1 MSWKGGCG
9 MKSKKY
15 LWTILV
21 VALTAMLIVG
31 SSVYAYEKRDGK
43 KILVFGGRQEVPNID
58 PSQYYDWST
67 RMMMQSLYDALMKY
81 VGNPPKIVPWLAKS
95 WKKSKDGKKW
105 TFELVRN
112 AKFHNGDPVTAQAVK
127 WSFERTLTIN
137 KGPAWMLTEFLD
149 KDGIRV
155 IDDYKIE
162 FNLKSP
168 YAAFEMALPWWY
180 IMNPKVVMA
189 NVKGDDYGQEWVRD
203 HEAGSGPFRQK
214 RWEHGV
220 LYEVEA
226 VEDYWKGWENPKHIN
241 GFIYKIIRESSS
253 LRMGLEKG
261 ELDALEGLNPDDFD
275 AVSKNPNIYATNDPG
290 WTTFG
295 LKMNTQK
302 GYTKDINIRKAI
314 CYAFDYPATIKVYNG
329 NAVLEDSPFPR
340 GMKGHIPVPN
350 VYRQDMKKA
359 KEYLAKAGYPNG
371 GFELEYVYLTGLEEE
386 RLIGLVLLDN
396 LAQLGIKLNIVPLVW
411 PNMVARG
418 SKIETSPD
426 FMAVFTTPIL
436 DDPDVVAVQ
445 YHKVSWGKYYG
456 SHFYQNEKVWD
467 LIEKARFTVDWKAR
481 KKLYEQ
487 IQVMIMEDAPE
498 IFGMLMNRR
507 WGFRKHVKGFVF
519 SPVRFTGELD
529 MYPLYI
535 ED

>member
-1 MSWKGGCG
+1 
-9 MKSKKY
+9 MKRPKY
-15 LWTILV
+15 LWMFLGAVI
-21 VALTAMLIVG
+21 IVTFFL
-31 SSVYAYEKRDGK
+31 SPSAYSYEKREGK

-67 RMMMQSLYDALMKY
+67 RMMMQSIYDALVKY

-95 WKKSKDGKKW
+95 WKKSKDGKIW

-112 AKFHNGDPVTAQAVK
+112 ARFHNGDPVTAQAVK
-127 WSFERTLTIN
+127 WSLERTLAIK
-137 KGPAWMLTEFLD
+137 KGPAWMLMEFLD
-149 KDGIRV
+149 KDGIKV
-155 IDDYKIE
+155 INDYTIE

-189 NVKGDDYGQEWVRD
+189 NEKEGDMGQEWMKD
-203 HEAGSGPFRQK
+203 HDAGSGPFRQK
-214 RWEHGV
+214 RWEHGS

-241 GFIYKIIRESSS
+241 GYIYKIIRESSS
-253 LRMGLEKG
+253 QRMGLEKG
-261 ELDALEGLNPDDFD
+261 ELDIVEGLNSDDFD
-275 AVSKNPNIYATNDPG
+275 AVIKNPNIYVSNDPG

-314 CYAFDYPATIKVYNG
+314 CYAFDYPATIKIYNG
-329 NAVLEDSPFPR
+329 NAGLEDSPFPR

-350 VYRQDMKKA
+350 VYRQDMTKA
-359 KEYLAKAGYPNG
+359 REYLAKAGYPNG
-371 GFELEYVYLTGLEEE
+371 GFELEYVYLQGLEEE

-396 LAQLGIKLNIVPLVW
+396 LAQLGIKLKMVPLVW

-418 SKIETSPD
+418 SKVETSPD

-436 DDPDVVAVQ
+436 DDPDVVSTQ
-445 YHKVSWGKYYG
+445 YHKMSWGKYYG

-467 LIEKARFTVDWKAR
+467 LIDKARFNVDWNAR

-487 IQVMIMEDAPE
+487 IQTMIMEDAPE
-498 IFGMLMNRR
+498 VFGMLFNRR
-507 WGFRKHVKGFVF
+507 WGFRKHVKGYVF
-519 SPVRFTGELD
+519 SPVRFTGEVD
-529 MYPLYI
+529 MYPLYV

>member
-1 MSWKGGCG
+1 MRN
-9 MKSKKY
+9 KKY
-15 LWTILV
+15 LWTILI
-21 VALTAMLIVG
+21 VALTAMLIIG

-43 KILVFGGRQEVPNID
+43 KTLVYGERQPAPNID
-58 PSQYYDWST
+58 PSQFYDWST
-67 RMMMQSLYDALMKY
+67 RMLQQALYDALLKY
-81 VGNPPKIVPWLAKS
+81 VGNPPKVIPWLAKS
-95 WKKSKDGKKW
+95 WKQSKDGKTW
-105 TFELVRN
+105 TFKLVKN
-112 AKFHNGDPVTAQAVK
+112 AKFHNGDPVTAHAVK
-127 WSFERTLTIN
+127 WSFERTLALK
-137 KGPAWMLTEFLD
+137 KGPAWMLMDFLD

-155 IDDYKIE
+155 IDDYTVE

-189 NVKGDDYGQEWVRD
+189 NEKGGDYGQEWMKD
-203 HEAGSGPFRQK
+203 HSAGSGPFRQK

-261 ELDALEGLNPDDFD
+261 ELDAVAGLNPEDFD
-275 AVSKNPNIYATNDPG
+275 AVSKNPNIYVTNDPG

-314 CYAFDYPATIKVYNG
+314 CYAFDYPATIKIYNG
-329 NAVLEDSPFPR
+329 NAILEDSPFPK
-340 GMKGHIPVPN
+340 GMKGYIPVPN

-359 KEYLAKAGYPNG
+359 KEYLTKAGYPNG
-371 GFELEYVYLTGLEEE
+371 GFELEYVYVQGLEEE

-411 PNMVARG
+411 PNMVARA

-426 FMAVFTTPIL
+426 LTAVFTTPIL
-436 DDPDVVAVQ
+436 NDPDVVAIQ
-445 YHKVSWGKYYG
+445 YHKESWGKYYG

-467 LIEKARFTVDWKAR
+467 MIKEARSAADWKTR

-487 IQVMIMEDAPE
+487 MQVMIMEDAPE
-498 IFGMLMNRR
+498 LFGMLYNRR
-507 WGFRKHVKGFVF
+507 WAFRKPVKGFVF
-519 SPVRFTGELD
+519 SPVRLTSEID
-529 MYPLYI
+529 IYPLYI